1 MVDAAQA
8 AGRKE
13 SSSAGSGP
21 EVRPVKSSQEWEE
34 CSWPF
39 DEEAVERMKQSGIL
53 LLLPWGRGS
62 GRMAGRL
69 VSRLEKLQAP
79 VLGAVIYGA
88 KDGFLR
94 SYYGYYRHS
103 GKKGG
108 RA

>member
-1 MVDAAQA
+1 
-8 AGRKE
+8 
-13 SSSAGSGP
+13 
-21 EVRPVKSSQEWEE
+21 
-34 CSWPF
+34 
-39 DEEAVERMKQSGIL
+39 MKQSGVL